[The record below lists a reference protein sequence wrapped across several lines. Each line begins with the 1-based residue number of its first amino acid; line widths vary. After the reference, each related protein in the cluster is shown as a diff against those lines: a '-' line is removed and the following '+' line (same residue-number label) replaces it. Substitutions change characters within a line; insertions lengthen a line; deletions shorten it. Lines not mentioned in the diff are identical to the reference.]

1 MELPFRLASN
11 SRQSAASHNQI
22 TPKYDFFNR
31 DPKVESQKI
40 NCLQINS
47 LQISN
52 RDTFSCFPGRVATV
66 LQFFVFLGFS
76 SIRVA
81 KRPGSRQNCAHLW
94 GRNMRLRPKSAGKVF
109 AFAVLLLGLGAALAW
124 ASVKVANLDLHD
136 VKLDNGLRVIMV
148 VDHSAPVYSI
158 DVCYNV
164 GSRNERPGRTGF
176 AHLFEHMMFEGSANV
191 GKGEHFILIMNN
203 GGGMNGTTNN
213 DRTTYFEELPKNQL
227 DLGLYLEADRMR
239 SLNINK
245 SNVDNQRNA
254 VQEERRQ
261 GIDNQPYGRA
271 SLDLDSLSYDNF
283 AYKHSVIGTMSDLNA
298 ASVQDVANFF
308 KTYYAPN
315 NAVLTLVGDFDPDQ
329 ALSKVKQYFGSIPRQ
344 PDPPPVVLDEEP
356 HYGERSETIY
366 DPLARLPEI
375 DIAYHVPPGD
385 TAGNFAAQELAIIW
399 GQGESSRF
407 YQHLVKEKQLAS
419 SVSVFADD
427 RIGPSQFYI
436 SVNPRPGVKVEDLQ
450 RGLDDEIDGDIKS
463 GVTADELA
471 KAKTQMLRQFIDQ
484 RRSSLFT
491 SILIGDYTVKF
502 HDPDLI
508 NTILDK
514 ENAVTLDDINAMT
527 KKYFVRDQRAVVTTL
542 PAAAGASA
550 AGKGA
555 GR

>member
-1 MELPFRLASN
+1 
-11 SRQSAASHNQI
+11 
-22 TPKYDFFNR
+22 
-31 DPKVESQKI
+31 
-40 NCLQINS
+40 
-47 LQISN
+47 
-52 RDTFSCFPGRVATV
+52 
-66 LQFFVFLGFS
+66 
-76 SIRVA
+76 
-81 KRPGSRQNCAHLW
+81 
-94 GRNMRLRPKSAGKVF
+94 MRLKPKSAGKVF
-109 AFAVLLLGLGAALAW
+109 TFAVLLLGLGAALAW

-308 KTYYAPN
+308 KIYYAPN

-329 ALSKVKQYFGSIPRQ
+329 ALSKVEQYFGSIPRQ

-375 DIAYHVPPGD
+375 DIAYHVSPGD

-502 HDPDLI
+502 HDPELI

-527 KKYFVRDQRAVVTTL
+527 KKYLVRDQRAVVTTL